1 MPASRRVLA
10 RPSGLW
16 MKQPANIR
24 RTGTLELRADARPA
38 GKQNRFRA
46 ARPPFAKEIKRFR
59 AICSDAKREAQPVA
73 PLTYA
78 SYGEPPAAPFSL

>member
-1 MPASRRVLA
+1 
-10 RPSGLW
+10 

-24 RTGTLELRADARPA
+24 RTGTLELRTDARPA

-59 AICSDAKREAQPVA
+59 AICSDAKREAQPVRR
-73 PLTYA
+73 
-78 SYGEPPAAPFSL
+78 